1 MIARTNPTYDKIQA
15 VQYNSE
21 ITKVHLNKSMAF
33 LKAGDINME
42 KHRDELFQER
52 IKRIQDAVE
61 LKCPDRVPFTPFLT
75 FFPVKY
81 SGLGFEEAMHDY
93 GRLSSAVKK
102 FMMDFQPDAFP
113 DTFRILAWAPT
124 LEILDYKQLV
134 WPGHGGKSEVTYQFV
149 EGEYMKVEEYDA
161 FLEDPSDFLLRC
173 FSTRAWGA
181 LQPLQ
186 RLHPLSWAWYTR
198 MPSYVSVFGR
208 PEVARALESLIKA
221 GQEAQR
227 MITAASD
234 LTREMESL
242 GFPRQF
248 VSSTYAPFDYIGDF
262 FRGTRGIML
271 DMYRNPDKLLAAI
284 DKVLPSL
291 IEQAIS
297 VSRTPGVNRVFIP
310 LHKGLDSFMSPAQF
324 KTFYWPSLKKLML
337 ACIDAGFTPNPL
349 FEGDC
354 TSRLETIR
362 DIPRGK
368 AVYWFE
374 RTDLF
379 KAKEVL
385 GDTVCIE
392 GGVPSSLMIGGTPEQ
407 VRAYCLRLIDVVGK
421 GGGFIFNGD
430 VGIPDEARIENVR
443 AIVDTVKQFR

>member
-1 MIARTNPTYDKIQA
+1 
-15 VQYNSE
+15 
-21 ITKVHLNKSMAF
+21 
-33 LKAGDINME
+33 ME
-42 KHRDELFQER
+42 KHPDELFQER
-52 IKRIQDAVE
+52 IKRVQDAVE
-61 LKCPDRVPFTPFLT
+61 LRCPDRVPFTPFLT
-75 FFPVKY
+75 FFPVRY
-81 SGLGFEEAMHDY
+81 AGLGFEEAMHDY
-93 GRLSSAVKK
+93 SKLSSAVKK
-102 FMMDFQPDAFP
+102 FMIDFQPDTFP

-134 WPGHGGKSEVTYQFV
+134 WPGHGGKPEVTYQFV

-161 FLEDPSDFLLRC
+161 FLEDPSDFLLRR
-173 FSTRAWGA
+173 FSPRAWGA

-186 RLHPLSWAWYTR
+186 RLRPLSWAWYTR

-208 PEVARALESLIKA
+208 PEVAGALESLIKA

-227 MITAASD
+227 MIVAANE
-234 LTREMESL
+234 LTRDMEFL

-248 VSSTYAPFDYIGDF
+248 VSSTYTPFDYIGDF
-262 FRGTRGIML
+262 FRGTKGVML
-271 DMYRNPDKLLAAI
+271 DMYRNPEKLLAAI

-297 VSRTPGVNRVFIP
+297 VTKTAGVNRVFIP

-354 TSRLETIR
+354 TSRLEMIR

-392 GGVPSSLMIGGTPEQ
+392 GGVPASLMIGGTPEQ
-407 VRAYCLRLIDVVGK
+407 VRDYSRRLIDTVGK
-421 GGGFIFNGD
+421 NGGFIFSGD
-430 VGIPDEARIENVR
+430 VGIPDEAKIENVR
-443 AIVDTVKQFR
+443 TIAETVKQYRY